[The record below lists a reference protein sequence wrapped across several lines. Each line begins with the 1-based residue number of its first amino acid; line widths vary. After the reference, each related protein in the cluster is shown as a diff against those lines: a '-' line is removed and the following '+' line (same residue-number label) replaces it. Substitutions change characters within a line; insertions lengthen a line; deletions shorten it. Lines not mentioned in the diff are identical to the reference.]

1 MSSTLLAS
9 TPLCFPPTPRNSHSR
24 CRLTYQQSPT
34 KSPPLPPSLCQTPPS
49 HPPPPSPFHL
59 LIIFN
64 TNTDAVSRIFP
75 SPHALHPYPIH
86 PHLPPQRMEPRM
98 LSLPQLLPL
107 LKGTP
112 APLSR
117 WLFSAET
124 IDDNKPIKK
133 RNQRN
138 QRPQS
143 SSSASVLLVLM
154 VCVCVCLRA
163 IQPVC
168 VSLCV
173 YLLQISL
180 LLLLSYILPD
190 NTEGSEHA
198 QWDQASQ
205 SCDLQ
210 LTALLLLLLRN
221 RRKKWRKMALP
232 VFMRLPVC
240 VFCVCLAA

>member
-1 MSSTLLAS
+1 MCLLPCHVLNTAS
-9 TPLCFPPTPRNSHSR
+9 IYTPLLPPH
-24 CRLTYQQSPT
+24 
-34 KSPPLPPSLCQTPPS
+34 SPPFPQPLSSHIPTVADKVPPPSLPPSVKPPPPS

-198 QWDQASQ
+198 Q
-205 SCDLQ
+205 
-210 LTALLLLLLRN
+210 
-221 RRKKWRKMALP
+221 
-232 VFMRLPVC
+232 
-240 VFCVCLAA
+240 